1 MLYNFTFRC
10 EQMSAKVCFGFLCFF
25 KLKLCK
31 FWLFYISFCN
41 SNKEYVQLYE
51 LYELLNAHLEK
62 HKDILI
68 NFKDWCR

>member
-1 MLYNFTFRC
+1 
-10 EQMSAKVCFGFLCFF
+10 MSAKVCFGFLCLIKVNVSFGFF
-25 KLKLCK
+25 IIIKN
-31 FWLFYISFCN
+31 ISFCN

-68 NFKDWCR
+68 KFKDWCR